1 MRTLDENLLMP
12 NLDSRISSNSTITI
26 PFANRTHSL
35 SQTTP
40 HHTTIEPSSSSD
52 RSALR
57 WSAIG
62 LRFNQH
68 SLYPPSNGVWWWQL
82 DATAPSDAVHHHCI
96 MSTRGASHDQLNNP
110 TRWVICAFSN
120 TLFSALACKTNSKA
134 LCHSTKW
141 ERASVNY
148 PSYRASQTSSSVGA
162 IFDPTWG
169 ETHGNQPFSS
179 VSTCISSPAALSR
192 KIKTF
197 TWLSTQQQVV
207 RQWNSGSSIHRRS

>member
-96 MSTRGASHDQLNNP
+96 VSTRGALHDQLNNP

-179 VSTCISSPAALSR
+179 VSTCISL
-192 KIKTF
+192 
-197 TWLSTQQQVV
+197 QQ
-207 RQWNSGSSIHRRS
+207 HLLE